1 MAREYTEIKV
11 EKKAEKRVDKT
22 EDQEI
27 AQVQAEARASEA
39 LTEVRKRSPNAD
51 RETAYSM
58 DDKKGAASDIKK
70 KIDDAK
76 EKIF

>member
-11 EKKAEKRVDKT
+11 KKKAEKRVDKT

-39 LTEVRKRSPNAD
+39 LTEVEMRSPDAD
-51 RETAYSM
+51 KDTAYSKA
-58 DDKKGAASDIKK
+58 DKKSAASDVKRRLMM
-70 KIDDAK
+70 
-76 EKIF
+76 